1 VPPWPEAVNVTGVP
15 AHPVGEFTVTVGAA
29 FTVTLAT
36 AVFEQPFVVPV
47 TV

>member
-1 VPPWPEAVNVTGVP
+1 MVAL
-15 AHPVGEFTVTVGAA
+15 FTVTVGNG

-36 AVFEQPFVVPV
+36 AVELQPFVVPV